1 MQHSFT
7 QNQLLRFIYKET
19 SIAETRAIQEGLEEN
34 QELFEKY
41 QALMNGYQQ
50 LPKVQFNPSDSA
62 IQNILGYSQ
71 QSAVEFH

>member
-19 SIAETRAIQEGLEEN
+19 SIAETREIQQGLEED
-34 QELFEKY
+34 QELYEKY